1 LWALAIGIWIPLFA
15 LLRTHAA
22 GSLAMFVVLAFP
34 LAGAYAGMAVR
45 RILALV

>member
-1 LWALAIGIWIPLFA
+1 MSDGPA

-45 RILALV
+45 RMLALV